1 MPTAARSS
9 ARLPGPRNAFA
20 VSAHRLRASFFKD
33 RRAPRGGSQ
42 NWERHWLD
50 ELLDEPTTLDA
61 PEPVSER

>member
-1 MPTAARSS
+1 MSAVIRSS
-9 ARLPGPRNAFA
+9 ARAPGPRNAFA

-42 NWERHWLD
+42 NWERCWLD
-50 ELLDEPTTLDA
+50 ELSDEPATPTE